1 MATAF
6 TVTTVPNT
14 MDYRG
19 IVKYT
24 WVLANGESGDPV
36 TAVNHSDRSV
46 QVSGTFGAGGTVELR
61 GSLDGGTTY
70 AVLTDQNDNNLSI
83 TAAKIESVMQITE
96 YFRPVVTAG
105 DGTTALTITLLAKRS

>member
-6 TVTTVPNT
+6 TVTTVPDT

-24 WVLANGESGDPV
+24 WTLANGESGDPV

-46 QVSGTFGAGGTVELR
+46 QVSGTFGAGGSVDLR
-61 GSLDGGTTY
+61 GSLDGTNY
-70 AVLTDQNDNNLSI
+70 AVLTDQNDNNLTI

-96 YFRPVVTAG
+96 FFRPVCTAG
-105 DGTTALTITLLAKRS
+105 DGTTAIKITLLAKKG

>member
-1 MATAF
+1 MATTAV
-6 TVTTVPNT
+6 VTTLPDT

-19 IVKYT
+19 MVKYT
-24 WVLANGESGDPV
+24 WNLVNGESGDPV
-36 TAVNHSDRSV
+36 TAVNHADRSV
-46 QVSGTFGAGGTVELR
+46 QISGTFGAGGTVELR

-83 TAAKIESVMQITE
+83 TAAKIESVMQLTE

-105 DGTTALTITLLAKRS
+105 DGTTALKITLIAKRA

>member
-1 MATAF
+1 MATTAV
-6 TVTTVPNT
+6 VTTLPDT

-19 IVKYT
+19 MVKYT
-24 WVLANGESGDPV
+24 WNLANGESGDPV
-36 TAVNHSDRSV
+36 TSVNHADRSV
-46 QVSGTFGAGGTVELR
+46 QISGTFGAGGTVELR

-83 TAAKIESVMQITE
+83 TAAKMESVMQLTE

-105 DGTTALTITLLAKRS
+105 DGTTALKITLLAKRA